1 MIDTTYNLIT
11 WKRNRGESF
20 HFFFYCNVRTIM
32 ISLRLLV
39 VTEIISIL
47 FHFLN
52 FYIFILHWN
61 LLCVSAESGG
71 ADAEIADN

>member
-1 MIDTTYNLIT
+1 
-11 WKRNRGESF
+11 
-20 HFFFYCNVRTIM
+20 M

-39 VTEIISIL
+39 VIEIISIL